1 MNSDHITLTG
11 VSARGFHGVFDFERR
26 QGQDFIVDVVLH
38 VEGLADAARSD
49 VLTGTVHYGEVAQR
63 IVAHITGEPVD
74 LIETL
79 ALRIGEDLVLF
90 PRVTSAQVTV
100 HKPSA
105 PITDAE
111 GAPIKFQDVSVT
123 LTVQA

>member
-1 MNSDHITLTG
+1 MTTDHITLTG
-11 VSARGFHGVFDFERR
+11 VRARGFHGVFDFERR
-26 QGQDFIVDVVLH
+26 QGQDFIVDVILH

-63 IVAHITGEPVD
+63 IVAHITGEPAD

-79 ALRIGEDLVLF
+79 ALRIGEDLVSF

-111 GAPIKFQDVSVT
+111 GAPIQFQDVSVT
-123 LTVQA
+123 LTIQA